1 MTMVKPHLFIPGPT
15 NIPDAVRMAMNLPME
30 DMRSPEFPKFTL
42 PIFEDLKKVFK
53 MKDGRVFI
61 FPSSGTGAWE
71 SAITNTLAVGDK
83 VLMSRFGQFSLLW
96 VDMAERMGLKVEL
109 CDEEWG
115 TGVPLEKYADIL
127 AKDKNHEIKA
137 VFATHNET
145 ATGVSSRHRRRAQG
159 ARRRQASR
167 AAVRRRRVV
176 GRLARHAHGRVGRR
190 LLRLGFAEGLHA
202 ADRSRHPRRQPEGAR
217 RQQEPQRPHEPL
229 LLLLRRHDQ
238 DQRPRLLPLHAGNAA
253 ASAVC
258 APRSTCIAPKASTT
272 SSRATRAL
280 PRACAPPSMR
290 WGLKL
295 CAKEPKW
302 HSDTVSAILVP
313 EGIDANNVLK
323 TAYYRYNTSLGTGL
337 NKVAGKVFRIG
348 HLGALDEVMIGG
360 VLFAVEMALQGL
372 RRQRQ
377 VRFGHRRGGRIL
389 LARPRP
395 SRRPRPAAEGSLS
408 DLKRPAASRPGALR
422 FIRRRSAPARL

>member
-1 MTMVKPHLFIPGPT
+1 MPVQPHLFIPGPT
-15 NIPDAVRMAMNLPME
+15 NIPEPVRMAMNLPME

-71 SAITNTLAVGDK
+71 AAIQNTLAIGDT

-96 VDMAERMGLKVEL
+96 VDMAERLGLKVIL

-127 AKDKNHEIKA
+127 AKDKAHEIKA

-145 ATGVSSRHRRRAQG
+145 ATGVSSDIAGVRKALDDAKHPALLMVDGVSSVGSLDMRMGEWGVDCCVSGSQKGFMLPTGLGILAVSQKALDSNKKQNNGMNRTFFSFEDMIKTNDLGYFPYTPATQLIRGLRASLDLIDKEGLENIFARHT
-159 ARRRQASR
+159 
-167 AAVRRRRVV
+167 
-176 GRLARHAHGRVGRR
+176 RLATGVRK
-190 LLRLGFAEGLHA
+190 
-202 ADRSRHPRRQPEGAR
+202 
-217 RQQEPQRPHEPL
+217 
-229 LLLLRRHDQ
+229 
-238 DQRPRLLPLHAGNAA
+238 
-253 ASAVC
+253 AVD
-258 APRSTCIAPKASTT
+258 A
-272 SSRATRAL
+272 
-280 PRACAPPSMR
+280 

-302 HSDTVSAILVP
+302 HSDTVSAIFVP

-348 HLGALDEVMIGG
+348 HLGALDEFMIGG
-360 VLFAVEMALQGL
+360 VLFAVEMALLDNG
-372 RRQRQ
+372 
-377 VRFGHRRGGRIL
+377 VNIKAGSGTG
-389 LARPRP
+389 A
-395 SRRPRPAAEGSLS
+395 AAEYFRSTATKS
-408 DLKRPAASRPGALR
+408 ATSVTPPSSKKAA
-422 FIRRRSAPARL
+422 